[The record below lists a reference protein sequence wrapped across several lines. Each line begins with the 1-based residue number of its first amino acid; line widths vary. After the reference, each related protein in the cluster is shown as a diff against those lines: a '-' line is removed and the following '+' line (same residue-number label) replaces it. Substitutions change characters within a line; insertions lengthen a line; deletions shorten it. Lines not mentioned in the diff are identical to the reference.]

1 MDSKFTLEPERVKMS
16 QISDKSGPLTP
27 VEMPAD
33 RDAAKGDARA
43 SRLVLKKTSEE
54 VIS

>member
-1 MDSKFTLEPERVKMS
+1 MS
-16 QISDKSGPLTP
+16 SASDKPSALAP

-54 VIS
+54 VRIGLYN